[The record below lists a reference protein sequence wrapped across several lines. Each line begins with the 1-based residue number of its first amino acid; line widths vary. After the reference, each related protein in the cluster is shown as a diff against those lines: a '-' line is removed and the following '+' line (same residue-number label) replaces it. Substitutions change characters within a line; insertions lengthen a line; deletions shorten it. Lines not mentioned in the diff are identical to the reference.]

1 MCLESLVSKGPQR
14 SEFRFQPIVIQLYFK
29 CNTVKCPHPGCE
41 GQEELEVV
49 GVSPMVSLRIP
60 EDYLLELDRLVGFD
74 GMRNRSDVIRE
85 AVRRLLASPLPGKG
99 DKVEVDL
106 GPELTV
112 RLRDYCKIVGETA
125 DVVLRQ
131 SAKELIRKEM
141 IEGTAVEELLKRRMS
156 ELRSRYD
163 DESNALR

>member
-1 MCLESLVSKGPQR
+1 MCLESLVSKVPQR
-14 SEFRFQPIVIQLYFK
+14 SEFLFQPIVIQLYFK
-29 CNTVKCPHPGCE
+29 CNTVKCPHLGCE
-41 GQEELEVV
+41 GQEELEVA

-85 AVRRLLASPLPGKG
+85 AVRRLLASPLLGKG
-99 DKVEVDL
+99 DTVEVDL